1 MKKQNNYQ
9 LKDQENSPEGK
20 NNEND
25 LFSIRDTQFKKEIIK
40 ILKEFKKAINTNV
53 DYSKKEL
60 ETIRM
65 SWEKL

>member
-1 MKKQNNYQ
+1 MKKQNNYP

-25 LFSIRDTQFKKEIIK
+25 LFSIIDTQFKKEIIK
-40 ILKEFKKAINTNV
+40 ILKELKKAINTNV
-53 DYSKKEL
+53 DYCKKEL

-65 SWEKL
+65 S

>member
-25 LFSIRDTQFKKEIIK
+25 LFSIIDTQFKKEIIK
-40 ILKEFKKAINTNV
+40 ILKELKKAINTNV
-53 DYSKKEL
+53 DYCKKEL
-60 ETIRM
+60 ATIRM
-65 SWEKL
+65 S